1 MHYCKATVLA
11 KGMVELAG
19 GDTLSVNIL
28 NLNVLEAFTS
38 ESLDT
43 DFSNFTDFHR
53 FQMAAISSCTDRK
66 KKAHEA
72 AIKEHKGKFSKH
84 IHRKKE
90 HRKHL
95 EFITIGT
102 VSI

>member
-1 MHYCKATVLA
+1 MLA
-11 KGMVELAG
+11 KGMVKLAG

-28 NLNVLEAFTS
+28 KLNVLEAFAS
-38 ESLDT
+38 ESFDT

-53 FQMAAISSCTDRK
+53 FQMAAISNCTDSK

-72 AIKEHKGKFSKH
+72 AMKEHKGKVQKH